1 MDQSE
6 EFFSKLFS
14 CKLEAKFQQIGS
26 ASEDFNFALY
36 KMLVQS
42 GIRLVRSSARRGTRA
57 ASSGVIWSDAVI
69 SGGQHTEQTII
80 GGIWGRLRSGINP
93 LSYMRGLLGKPEEQE
108 TNFWRSMVN
117 TSVASN
123 ANTGMLSDYAEAA
136 ANANSNASSAEAQVT
151 TNVFDT
157 HILQSSTVKKRRMA
171 MNKHKLKKR
180 RKVLRMNTKISRGAV
195 RS

>member
-1 MDQSE
+1 
-6 EFFSKLFS
+6 
-14 CKLEAKFQQIGS
+14 
-26 ASEDFNFALY
+26 
-36 KMLVQS
+36 MLVQS
-42 GIRLVRSSARRGTRA
+42 GIRLVRSSAPRGTRA
-57 ASSGVIWSDAVI
+57 VSSGAMWSDAVI
-69 SGGQHTEQTII
+69 SGGQNKQNAIL
-80 GGIWGRLRSGINP
+80 GGIWERFRSGANP
-93 LSYMRGLLGKPEEQE
+93 LLYMRGLLGKPEEQE

-123 ANTGMLSDYAEAA
+123 ANTGMLSDYAAG
-136 ANANSNASSAEAQVT
+136 NASDAEITTSASSSS
-151 TNVFDT
+151 NVFDT